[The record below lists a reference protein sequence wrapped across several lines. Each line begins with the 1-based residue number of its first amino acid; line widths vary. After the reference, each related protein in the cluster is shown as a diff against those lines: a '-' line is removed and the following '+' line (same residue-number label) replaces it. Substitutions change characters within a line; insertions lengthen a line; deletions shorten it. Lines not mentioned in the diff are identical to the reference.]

1 MVTKTTEI
9 GYRRQICPQL
19 NRQLNEISLKQQI
32 GKGLDFE
39 VRIQGDNYISDEYS
53 NGKFVAKFKVQHVRE
68 EVNLAEMM

>member
-19 NRQLNEISLKQQI
+19 NRQLNEISLKQEI
-32 GKGLDFE
+32 GQGLDFE

-53 NGKFVAKFKVQHVRE
+53 NGKLVAKFKVQHVRE

>member
-19 NRQLNEISLKQQI
+19 NRQLNEISLKQEIDQ
-32 GKGLDFE
+32 GLDFE

-53 NGKFVAKFKVQHVRE
+53 NGKLVAKFKVQHVRE

>member
-19 NRQLNEISLKQQI
+19 NRQLNEISLKQEI

-53 NGKFVAKFKVQHVRE
+53 NGKFVAKFKV
-68 EVNLAEMM
+68 